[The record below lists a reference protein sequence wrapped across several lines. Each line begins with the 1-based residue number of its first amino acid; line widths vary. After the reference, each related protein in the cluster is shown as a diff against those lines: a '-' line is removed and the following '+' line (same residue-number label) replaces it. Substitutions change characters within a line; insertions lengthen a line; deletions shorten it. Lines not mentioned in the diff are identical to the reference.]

1 MFSSV
6 LCCRRWPDKLDEA
19 LQKEKH
25 KHQAELAALEQSLKE
40 NFVMERQIEKQKH
53 QKLLEKQRAASGD
66 GERELQQQV
75 NALRQQLK
83 SEATEFHKQIAEN
96 KARARELENDLRQE
110 IQSLKKV
117 RVCKLTRWNCFRCCD
132 VSFTTNY
139 T

>member
-1 MFSSV
+1 M
-6 LCCRRWPDKLDEA
+6 LCCRRWPDKLEEA

-40 NFVMERQIEKQKH
+40 NFVMELQIEKQKH

-117 RVCKLTRWNCFRCCD
+117 QINRMELFSMLRC
-132 VSFTTNY
+132 
-139 T
+139 